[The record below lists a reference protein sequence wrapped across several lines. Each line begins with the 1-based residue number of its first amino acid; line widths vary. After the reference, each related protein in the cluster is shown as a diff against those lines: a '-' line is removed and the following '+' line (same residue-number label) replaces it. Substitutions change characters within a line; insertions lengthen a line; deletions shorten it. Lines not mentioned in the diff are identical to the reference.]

1 MTNETYLA
9 MTSDKIWWAK
19 KNSGKNPTPPLI
31 GMVAQMYACA
41 THDID
46 AQKMATIKARNVPT
60 LVVGALHDK
69 MIKYER
75 SQELAKEL
83 NPVDFVT
90 LNSGHTV
97 IECHLELNQAVERL
111 FPLAGGRGL
120 AFDSPFQRGL
130 RDVLAATS
138 QNSMAW
144 DVAAI
149 TYGHL
154 RFGAVLTDPRLFPG
168 R

>member
-9 MTSDKIWWAK
+9 MTSDRIRWAK
-19 KNSGKNPTPPLI
+19 KNMGKNPTPSLI
-31 GMVAQMYACA
+31 GVVAQMYACA

-75 SQELAKEL
+75 SKQLAKEL
-83 NPVDFVT
+83 NPMDFVT
-90 LNSGHTV
+90 LNSGHTI

-111 FPLAGGRGL
+111 LNHAENGENRGGMSSSSGGGGTAGSRRTLRSRQYNPLTKL
-120 AFDSPFQRGL
+120 K
-130 RDVLAATS
+130 
-138 QNSMAW
+138 
-144 DVAAI
+144 
-149 TYGHL
+149 
-154 RFGAVLTDPRLFPG
+154 
-168 R
+168 